1 MTVCKSCIGD
11 AVQRG
16 ADLERVG
23 WAKERCPLVF
33 CELQPGDAIFFHCNL
48 LHTSDQV
55 HVIVVVS
62 FDVVVVTL
70 SSVVVVVV
78 SVVIASWFVVE
89 VHVFAPQ
96 TSDQV
101 HVVVAVS
108 FDGNDVVVVVVV
120 FMVRDVITSWVAL
133 LM

>member
-55 HVIVVVS
+55 HVVVVVS
-62 FDVVVVTL
+62 FDVVFVVVSL
-70 SSVVVVVV
+70 SSVVVAVV
-78 SVVIASWFVVE
+78 SVVIASWFVVK
-89 VHVFAPQ
+89 VHVFSPDLRPS
-96 TSDQV
+96 TCCCCC
-101 HVVVAVS
+101 
-108 FDGNDVVVVVVV
+108 FIDGNDVVVVV